1 MKLFN
6 VNIRNRN
13 FIINF
18 VGIGFSGT
26 ESKASFAAWIPSWFG
41 IFVNK
46 DFTSKIKRNISSD
59 MFSTSLILLIKSG
72 VSLIVVGNASACG
85 LRKWSTNFKIL
96 LIWHSTE
103 LTTGL
108 LGMLYVFL
116 VKYEIVVF

>member
-1 MKLFN
+1 MLILEIKICFL
-6 VNIRNRN
+6 
-13 FIINF
+13 
-18 VGIGFSGT
+18 GT
-26 ESKASFAAWIPSWFG
+26 EFKASFAAWIHSWFG
-41 IFVNK
+41 IFVYK

-59 MFSTSLILLIKSG
+59 MFPTSLILLIKSD
-72 VSLIVVGNASACG
+72 VSLIVVGNASTCG

-116 VKYEIVVF
+116 VKYEVVVF

>member
-1 MKLFN
+1 MLN

-13 FIINF
+13 LIINF
-18 VGIGFSGT
+18 VGIGFLGT
-26 ESKASFAAWIPSWFG
+26 DFKASFAVWIPSWFG
-41 IFVNK
+41 IFVYK

-59 MFSTSLILLIKSG
+59 MFSTSLILLIKSD
-72 VSLIVVGNASACG
+72 VSLIVVGNASTCG